1 MSWRSITYD
10 FKLLRGDPMLI
21 LSIMVPFILWSL
33 MKFVFPLL
41 EDLVFDKFAYDIGQ
55 WYRQAG
61 YFFML
66 LIPMMTGMVYGFIMV
81 DERDEGIITAI
92 SVTPA
97 GKPGYLK
104 NRLGLPML
112 LSFIFL
118 LLFCY
123 LLRLQGSKGPFEII
137 ILSALIASQAL
148 FILLV
153 LGAFADNKIMGLAI
167 SKGFGILLLGPVLD
181 FVLPGY
187 LKWLG
192 AFSPMFWTGRAFLTE
207 EAHLRWIY
215 ILAALVIHIILI
227 FILYTRFLKRSD

>member
-1 MSWRSITYD
+1 MSWRSIKYD
-10 FKLLRGDPMLI
+10 IKLLRGDPMLI
-21 LSIMVPFILWSL
+21 LSIMVPFILWTL

-41 EDLVFDKFAYDIGQ
+41 EALLIDKFAYDIGQ
-55 WYRQAG
+55 WYRQVG

-97 GKPGYLK
+97 GKPGYLR
-104 NRLGLPML
+104 NRLGLPLL

-123 LLRLQGSKGPFEII
+123 LLRLQGSKSPFEII
-137 ILSALIASQAL
+137 ILAALIASQAL

-153 LGAFADNKIMGLAI
+153 LGAFADNKIMGLAL

-181 FVLPGY
+181 FVLPGPI
-187 LKWLG
+187 KWLG

-207 EAHLRWIY
+207 EAHWRWIY
-215 ILAALVIHIILI
+215 ILAAFVIHIILI
-227 FILYTRFLKRSD
+227 FILYKRFLKRSD

>member
-21 LSIMVPFILWSL
+21 LSIAVPFILWSL

-41 EDLVFDKFAYDIGQ
+41 EELVIDKFAYDIGQ
-55 WYRQAG
+55 WYSHAG

-123 LLRLQGSKGPFEII
+123 LLQLQGPKSLLEII
-137 ILSALIASQAL
+137 LLSALIASQSL

-167 SKGFGILLLGPVLD
+167 SKGFGILLLGPLLD
-181 FVLPGY
+181 FVLPGQ

-192 AFSPMFWTGRAFLTE
+192 AFSPMFWTGRAFMAE
-207 EAHLRWIY
+207 EAQLGWIY
-215 ILAALVIHIILI
+215 ILAAFVIHIILI
-227 FILYTRFLKRSD
+227 FILYTRFLRRSD